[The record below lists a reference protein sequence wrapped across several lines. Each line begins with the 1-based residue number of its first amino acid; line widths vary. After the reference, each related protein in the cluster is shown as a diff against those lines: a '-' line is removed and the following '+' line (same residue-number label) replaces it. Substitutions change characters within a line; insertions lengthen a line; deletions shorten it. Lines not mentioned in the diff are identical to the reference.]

1 MDIMSEETAVFAG
14 GCFWN
19 IEEAFG
25 KIRGVIKTRVG
36 YTGGTKDNPSY
47 EDVCT
52 GNTGHAEAVEVTF
65 APAAVTYPELLG
77 GFFEM
82 HDPTTPNR
90 QGLDIG
96 TQYRSAIFYKNEE
109 QKRDAEDFIRE
120 LENSGKFGGKK
131 IVTEVV
137 PPGTFWE
144 AEEYHQKY
152 LFKIRN
158 QGVNPECRVDTG
170 KKH

>member
-1 MDIMSEETAVFAG
+1 MTEETAVFAG

-36 YTGGTKDNPSY
+36 YTGGTKNNPTY

-52 GNTGHAEAVEVTF
+52 GTTGHAEAIEVTF
-65 APAAVTYPELLG
+65 APAAVTYRELLG

-82 HDPTTPNR
+82 HDPTTLNR
-90 QGLDIG
+90 QGADVG
-96 TQYRSAIFYKNEE
+96 TQYRSAIFYRDEKQKNE
-109 QKRDAEDFIRE
+109 AEEFIRE
-120 LENSGKFGGKK
+120 LEESGKFGDRK

-137 PPGTFWE
+137 PLGDFRE

-158 QGVNPECRVDTG
+158 QGVNPECRVDLG
-170 KKH
+170 KK